1 MSGPKYMRYQM
12 SAEERQRL
20 LQQQLERAR
29 LEAIRKEKERIERLI
44 KAEEDNVHSAHSA
57 INRQKSVS
65 INNIN
70 TVLENIEKELNKLI
84 EKSLEVEKIDDFTI
98 KDAYESLK
106 DRYNKLTIKNKN
118 NNPSMTLKEIYG
130 NHNELIEFFEQVK
143 KEVIDANT
151 KVSNSKKKIMDD
163 LSVKIEDSIAKYSY
177 VQYEKELEFDSSD
190 YVEEILNLST
200 NEKLSASLK
209 RSVLAVLD
217 RLQNIKDIKQ
227 LKDYCLGV
235 VGQII
240 YECENYL
247 SEYEHRY
254 ERFEKLY
261 EGYEGLCMILH
272 IQPNVIEFSDEAIK
286 YLEEENNRLTKEAEC
301 LLERQYIATQFNSI
315 LKEMGYNLLGQKANS
330 INNDVFYTNRLYSY
344 ENGNVASVTFS
355 SSGQIS
361 IEIGSVDNVDRQPSK
376 QEAIKQVK
384 SMERLCEDLPL
395 IEEKLAERG
404 IILKQRIAMQPAVEE
419 VAQIFNGKDYNIKVN
434 KEEYIPLQEELV
446 MYMEDESWL

>member
-1 MSGPKYMRYQM
+1 M
-12 SAEERQRL
+12 
-20 LQQQLERAR
+20 
-29 LEAIRKEKERIERLI
+29 
-44 KAEEDNVHSAHSA
+44 
-57 INRQKSVS
+57 
-65 INNIN
+65 
-70 TVLENIEKELNKLI
+70 
-84 EKSLEVEKIDDFTI
+84 
-98 KDAYESLK
+98 YESLK
-106 DRYNKLTIKNKN
+106 DRYNKLTIKNKKN
-118 NNPSMTLKEIYG
+118 NQSKTLKEIYG

-177 VQYEKELEFDSSD
+177 VQYEKELKFDSSD

-261 EGYEGLCMILH
+261 EGYEGLCKILQ